1 MNLMKSLKEGII
13 TNNPTFVQL
22 IGMCPTLGVTTNAIN
37 GLAMGLATAAVLVGS
52 NLAISLIKKI
62 VPDEIRIPVFVVVIA
77 TFVTAVGMI
86 IEAYQPELNKSLG
99 LFIPLIVVNCLIL
112 GRAEAFASK
121 SSALESI
128 FDGIGMGLGFTLA
141 LTILGAIREILGS
154 GALFGKAI
162 MGASFQPSIMFIL
175 PPGAFFV
182 LGLLVAIINKVNNV
196 KKAKNTETINQN

>member
-1 MNLMKSLKEGII
+1 MNLIKSLKEGII

-22 IGMCPTLGVTTNAIN
+22 IGMCPTLGVTTNAVN

-77 TFVTAVGMI
+77 TFVTAVGMM

-121 SSALESI
+121 SSAVESI

-182 LGLLVAIINKVNNV
+182 LGLLVGIINKVNNV
-196 KKAKNTETINQN
+196 KAKQSTESAN

>member
-1 MNLMKSLKEGII
+1 MNLIKHLKEGII

-121 SSALESI
+121 SSAVESV
-128 FDGIGMGLGFTLA
+128 FDGIGMGLGFTVA
-141 LTILGAIREILGS
+141 LTILGSIREILGS
-154 GALFGKAI
+154 GALFGKLI

-182 LGLLVAIINKVNNV
+182 LGLLIGIINKVNNSKS
-196 KKAKNTETINQN
+196 KKEAESIN

>member
-182 LGLLVAIINKVNNV
+182 LGLLVAIINKVIHV
-196 KKAKNTETINQN
+196 K

>member
-1 MNLMKSLKEGII
+1 MNILKPLKEGII
-13 TNNPTFVQL
+13 TNNPIFIQL

-86 IEAYQPELNKSLG
+86 LEAFQPELNKSLG

-121 SSALESI
+121 NSPILSV

-154 GALFGKAI
+154 GQLFGKAI

-182 LGLLVAIINKVNNV
+182 LGLLIGIINKFNNRRV
-196 KKAKNTETINQN
+196 KQNTESIN

>member
-1 MNLMKSLKEGII
+1 MNLLKPLKEGII

-77 TFVTAVGMI
+77 TFVTAVGMVL
-86 IEAYQPELNKSLG
+86 EAFQPELNKSLG

-121 SSALESI
+121 NSPVLSI

-154 GALFGKAI
+154 GQLFGFGI

-182 LGLLVAIINKVNNV
+182 LGLLIGIINKFNNR
-196 KKAKNTETINQN
+196 KIKQNTEGIN

>member
-1 MNLMKSLKEGII
+1 MNLIKHLKEGII

-121 SSALESI
+121 SSAVESI
-128 FDGIGMGLGFTLA
+128 FDGIGMGLGFTVA

-154 GALFGKAI
+154 GSLFGKLI
-162 MGASFQPSIMFIL
+162 MGSSFQPSIMFIL

-182 LGLLVAIINKVNNV
+182 LGLLIGIINKINNSKS
-196 KKAKNTETINQN
+196 KKEAENIN

>member
-1 MNLMKSLKEGII
+1 MSLVKSLKEGII
-13 TNNPTFVQL
+13 TNNPSFIQL
-22 IGMCPTLGVTTNAIN
+22 IGMCPTLGVTTSAEN
-37 GLAMGLATAAVLVGS
+37 GLAMGLATAAVLVCS

-77 TFVTAVGMI
+77 TFVTAVGMLL
-86 IEAYQPELNKSLG
+86 AAFLPELNKSLG

-121 SSALESI
+121 NSAVESI

-141 LTILGAIREILGS
+141 LTILGSIREILGS

-182 LGLLVAIINKVNNV
+182 LGLLVGIINKVNIS
-196 KKAKNTETINQN
+196 KAKKESEGIN

>member
-1 MNLMKSLKEGII
+1 MNILKPLKEGII

-77 TFVTAVGMI
+77 TFVTAVGMML
-86 IEAYQPELNKSLG
+86 EAFQPELNKSLG

-112 GRAEAFASK
+112 GRAEAYASK
-121 SSALESI
+121 NTPIMSI

-141 LTILGAIREILGS
+141 LTILGSIREILGS
-154 GALFGKAI
+154 GQLFGKLI
-162 MGASFQPSIMFIL
+162 MGTSFNPSIMFIL

-182 LGLLVAIINKVNNV
+182 LGLLIGIINKVGKMKV
-196 KKAKNTETINQN
+196 KQNKESIN

>member
-1 MNLMKSLKEGII
+1 MNLLKPLKEGII

-77 TFVTAVGMI
+77 TFVTAVGMLL
-86 IEAYQPELNKSLG
+86 EAFQPELNKSLG

-121 SSALESI
+121 NSPLLSV

-141 LTILGAIREILGS
+141 LTILGSIREVLGS
-154 GALFGKAI
+154 GQLFGMPI

-182 LGLLVAIINKVNNV
+182 LGLLIGAINKFSNR
-196 KKAKNTETINQN
+196 KTKQNTESIH

>member
-1 MNLMKSLKEGII
+1 MNLIKHLKEGII

-121 SSALESI
+121 SSPVESI
-128 FDGIGMGLGFTLA
+128 FDGIGMGLGFTIA
-141 LTILGAIREILGS
+141 LTILGSIREILGS
-154 GALFGKAI
+154 GALFGKLI
-162 MGASFQPSIMFIL
+162 MGTSFQPSIMFIL

-182 LGLLVAIINKVNNV
+182 LGLLIGIINKVNNSKS
-196 KKAKNTETINQN
+196 KKEAESIN

>member
-1 MNLMKSLKEGII
+1 MNILKPLKEGII
-13 TNNPTFVQL
+13 TNNPTFIQL

-77 TFVTAVGMI
+77 TFVTAVGMLL
-86 IEAYQPELNKSLG
+86 EAFQPELNKSLG

-112 GRAEAFASK
+112 GRAEAYASK
-121 SSALESI
+121 NSAIMSI

-154 GALFGKAI
+154 GQLFGKLI
-162 MGASFQPSIMFIL
+162 MGSSFNPSIMFIL

-182 LGLLVAIINKVNNV
+182 LGLLIGIINKVNNMKV
-196 KKAKNTETINQN
+196 KQNTESIN